1 MKLLKILIAAFIL
14 PLVAFTS
21 VHKYYIS
28 VTQIN
33 YVQEKESVQIISRIF
48 IDDLENALQTNYDE
62 FLVLSDK
69 DEAPIISSYLNRYLQ
84 EHLKLKINDEDVKLN
99 FIGKEYEGDIVRCY
113 LEVEGVTHIDTFSV
127 TNSILFDLFDD
138 QKNIIKTKINSKN
151 KSVILSSDN
160 PYALLKFN

>member
-160 PYALLKFN
+160 PNALLKFN